1 MYLNKVIINYGSQKA
16 MEIGK
21 VRSCGKLRI
30 NAAERRRMKERDGVG
45 WGLYGYEGKLLCF
58 VLLC

>member
-1 MYLNKVIINYGSQKA
+1 

-30 NAAERRRMKERDGVG
+30 NAAERRGMKERDGVG